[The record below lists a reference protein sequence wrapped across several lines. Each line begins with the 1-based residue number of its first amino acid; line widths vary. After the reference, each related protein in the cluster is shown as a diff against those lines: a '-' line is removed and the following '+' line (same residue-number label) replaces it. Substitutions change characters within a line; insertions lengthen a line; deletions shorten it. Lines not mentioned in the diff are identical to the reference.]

1 MKMSEDDD
9 FILSWDIHEKTRTSK
24 LKSLWENNAFLDV
37 TIACDDDQIDAH
49 KVILSAASP
58 FFETILKRNPHNHP
72 LLYLRGTRK
81 KDLEALLCF
90 IYSGETQII
99 NDELEEFMALANS
112 LQVQGLVGAVTNIL
126 SDKEEASEKVSKRM
140 KNDEPRQVQGVSQEN
155 NMFVATSND
164 NEDVTMIG
172 KNLSEKFSSPKTSEE
187 IFSLNDISDRIVTTE
202 SNTNTSVKTTYD
214 NQDVETNN
222 ILWRENFNDKSNLSL
237 QIYAGEKENNLA
249 NLKENDVKKKK
260 LKHKRTEKI
269 HFVPN
274 IKAEVLNFKQET
286 VRVKEENNAFVD
298 SQTMKETEIKCF
310 REDLEEPKAKPLPSK
325 DLLEYD
331 QKVKELITKTEEGWL
346 CLNCSYVSKI
356 KGHVTEHAETH
367 VVGYSHECQFCGKTF
382 SKKRDLRHHVRKC
395 RHIIN
400 NASLTLL
407 ENSSFA
413 ESS

>member
-140 KNDEPRQVQGVSQEN
+140 KNDEPRPVQGVS
-155 NMFVATSND
+155 
-164 NEDVTMIG
+164 
-172 KNLSEKFSSPKTSEE
+172 
-187 IFSLNDISDRIVTTE
+187 
-202 SNTNTSVKTTYD
+202 
-214 NQDVETNN
+214 
-222 ILWRENFNDKSNLSL
+222 
-237 QIYAGEKENNLA
+237 
-249 NLKENDVKKKK
+249 
-260 LKHKRTEKI
+260 
-269 HFVPN
+269 
-274 IKAEVLNFKQET
+274 
-286 VRVKEENNAFVD
+286 
-298 SQTMKETEIKCF
+298 
-310 REDLEEPKAKPLPSK
+310 
-325 DLLEYD
+325 
-331 QKVKELITKTEEGWL
+331 
-346 CLNCSYVSKI
+346 
-356 KGHVTEHAETH
+356 
-367 VVGYSHECQFCGKTF
+367 
-382 SKKRDLRHHVRKC
+382 
-395 RHIIN
+395 
-400 NASLTLL
+400 
-407 ENSSFA
+407 
-413 ESS
+413 